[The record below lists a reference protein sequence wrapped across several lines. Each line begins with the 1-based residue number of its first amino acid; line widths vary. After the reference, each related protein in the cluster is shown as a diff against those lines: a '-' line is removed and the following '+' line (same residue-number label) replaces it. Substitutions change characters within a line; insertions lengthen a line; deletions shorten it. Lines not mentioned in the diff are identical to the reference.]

1 MRRYVRIRDLAER
14 PQAANLYCNSAVY
27 RPQFLHSTIDQ
38 DRAVGSRATFSE
50 HAHDFY
56 HIVLYTRGQGWYCKE
71 GRYRPARPGMC
82 VLIHPGQRHEFVTRR
97 QSAIYSELTFA
108 YQAEEYQSLRV
119 PFSKVLSLYSG
130 TEVQAVDDCM
140 LTTEHRQVLYYLM
153 VQITDYLNSS
163 RPSSGYYVHRT
174 LVHILDFL
182 IERCAQRVFTKPM
195 ADDRFDRVRQWLEE
209 HYLETVSMDELA
221 QMAGVTKSYFF
232 RAFKKAFGTP
242 PLAYQQTLRIE
253 AAKTLLRVT
262 SLSCS
267 EVAYR
272 AGFTD
277 VYFFH
282 RIFKKHTSLT
292 PKQYRHLEAASV
304 PDRGDVH
311 NGKTPEV

>member
-1 MRRYVRIRDLAER
+1 MRRYVRIRELTER
-14 PQAANLYCNSAVY
+14 PQAAALYCDSSVY
-27 RPQFLHSTIDQ
+27 YPQFLHSTIDQ

-56 HIVLYTRGQGWYCKE
+56 HIVLYTRGQGWYYKE
-71 GRYRPARPGMC
+71 GQYRPSQPGTC
-82 VLIHPGQRHEFVTRR
+82 VLIHPGQKHEFVTRR
-97 QSAIYSELTFA
+97 QTAVYSELTFS
-108 YQAEEYQSLRV
+108 YETEGQSALRS
-119 PFSKVLSLYSG
+119 PFSRLLSLYSG
-130 TEVQAVDDCM
+130 TDVQLMEDCV
-140 LTTEHRQVLYYLM
+140 LTTEHRQVLYHLM

-174 LVHILDFL
+174 LAHILDFL
-182 IERCAQRVFTKPM
+182 IERCAQRLFPKHLT
-195 ADDRFDRVRQWLEE
+195 DDRFDRVRQWLEE
-209 HYLETVSMDELA
+209 HYLETVSMDALA

-232 RAFKKAFGTP
+232 RAFKKAFGMP
-242 PLAYQQTLRIE
+242 PLAYQQLLRIE

-282 RIFKKHTSLT
+282 RVFKKHTLLT
-292 PKQYRHLEAASV
+292 PRQFRHSELTSAADS
-304 PDRGDVH
+304 
-311 NGKTPEV
+311 

>member
-1 MRRYVRIRDLAER
+1 LPES
-14 PQAANLYCNSAVY
+14 PQAANLYYDSVVY
-27 RPQFLHSTIDQ
+27 CPQFLHSTIDQ

-56 HIVLYTRGQGWYCKE
+56 HIVLYTQGQGWYYKE
-71 GRYRPARPGMC
+71 GQYRPSKPGTC

-108 YQAEEYQSLRV
+108 YEAKGQQTLRS
-119 PFSKVLSLYSG
+119 PFLKVLSLYSG
-130 TEVQAVDDCM
+130 TDVHLMEDCV
-140 LTTEHRQVLYYLM
+140 LTAEHRQVLYYLM
-153 VQITDYLNSS
+153 VQMTDYLNSS

-174 LVHILDFL
+174 LAHILDFL
-182 IERCAQRVFTKPM
+182 IERCAQPLFPTNLT
-195 ADDRFDRVRQWLEE
+195 DDRFNRVRQWLEE
-209 HYLETVSMDELA
+209 HYLEMVSMDELA

-232 RAFKKAFGTP
+232 RAFKKAFGMP
-242 PLAYQQTLRIE
+242 PLAYQQMLRIE

-267 EVAYR
+267 EVAFR

-282 RIFKKHTSLT
+282 RIFKKHTLLT
-292 PKQYRHLEAASV
+292 PKQFRHTELVSA
-304 PDRGDVH
+304 PDRRDLH
-311 NGKTPEV
+311 KHETPEY